1 MKELLV
7 TVITSGFGNKE
18 VAENISLEAL
28 DRKRDEA
35 KPPAKKLYPDLS
47 NISLS

>member
-28 DRKRDEA
+28 DRKHDEA
-35 KPPAKKLYPDLS
+35 KQTPGNLYPDLS
-47 NISLS
+47 TLNLS